1 MVLKTHGGTP
11 LMAMSS
17 LKCGTRE
24 QTLKAIKSATPFL
37 LLCFLL
43 ITLSVGYCAEAETQI
58 PSSASEEAVRLA
70 RRILEVM
77 SREIKGAVLI
87 TAASG
92 PEAEPPTQG
101 IAKRADFVG
110 LDSSNLQ
117 NWRNGQQQYSDQI
130 YFVAPVTNSGRQE
143 LCILGYWIKDVEGD
157 TGAPVTIGGVPTNS
171 KEDALCRCYCTDGWG
186 TSSDVWNTF
195 NFADPGL
202 TTFSTSWGKMAA
214 GVRCL
219 DIQYYDYL
227 YLGGTGPALKEF
239 NSWDSLPSTIGG
251 TTSTP
256 DDDNK
261 LPVAIRITIVVGD
274 EQDLVEPVKLSTI
287 VYLENAERR

>member
-1 MVLKTHGGTP
+1 MVLRTHGGILPVATR
-11 LMAMSS
+11 S

-24 QTLKAIKSATPFL
+24 QTLNTIKSVTLFL
-37 LLCFLL
+37 LLCFQP
-43 ITLSVGYCAEAETQI
+43 IAVSGGYCAEAETQLT
-58 PSSASEEAVRLA
+58 SSASEEAVRLG

-92 PEAEPPTQG
+92 PEAEPPTEG

-110 LDSSNLQ
+110 LDSSDLQ
-117 NWRNGQQQYSDQI
+117 NWRNGEQQYSDQI
-130 YFVAPVTNSGRQE
+130 YFVSPVTNSGRQN
-143 LCILGYWIKDVEGD
+143 LCILGYWIKDVGGD

-171 KEDALCRCYCTDGWG
+171 KDDTLCRCYCTDGG
-186 TSSDVWNTF
+186 GASSDVWSTF
-195 NFADPGL
+195 DFADPSL

-219 DIQYYDYL
+219 DIQYYDYQ
-227 YLGGTGPALKEF
+227 YLDGTGPALKES

-256 DDDNK
+256 DDDDK

-274 EQDLVEPVKLSTI
+274 EQDLIEPVTLSTI
-287 VYLENAERR
+287 VYLENVERR